1 MVGRI
6 RSVAKSAYAL
16 VASERCGRIAQHVA
30 LFLAVLLVLV
40 SMSLA
45 VQDLARES
53 VIQHD
58 TQPAHT
64 VG

>member
-1 MVGRI
+1 MVGWI
-6 RSVAKSAYAL
+6 RGATKSAYAFF
-16 VASERCGRIAQHVA
+16 ASERCGTIAQHVA
-30 LFLAVLLVLV
+30 LLLAVLLVLV

-58 TQPAHT
+58 TQPART